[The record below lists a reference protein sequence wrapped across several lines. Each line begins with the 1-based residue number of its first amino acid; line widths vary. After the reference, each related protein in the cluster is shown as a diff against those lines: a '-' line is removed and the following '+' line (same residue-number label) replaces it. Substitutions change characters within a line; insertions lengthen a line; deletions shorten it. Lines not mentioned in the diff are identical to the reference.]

1 MIDRT
6 NDALPRDGAL
16 RQVAF
21 SRLVPVGFSRG
32 FLLIILS
39 YTFCVCVFFL
49 HMSHPM
55 LFIRISLQ
63 HICELFRKKYDF
75 RLSRGEIPGGISV
88 LNLTAVSD
96 YNPL

>member
-1 MIDRT
+1 
-6 NDALPRDGAL
+6 
-16 RQVAF
+16 
-21 SRLVPVGFSRG
+21 
-32 FLLIILS
+32 
-39 YTFCVCVFFL
+39 
-49 HMSHPM
+49 M

-63 HICELFRKKYDF
+63 HICELFRKKYDS

>member
-21 SRLVPVGFSRG
+21 SRLVPVGIPRG
-32 FLLIILS
+32 LLLLILCIFS
-39 YTFCVCVFFL
+39 L
-49 HMSHPM
+49 HISHSM
-55 LFIRISLQ
+55 LCIRISLQ
-63 HICELFRKKYDF
+63 HICELFRKKYDS
-75 RLSRGEIPGGISV
+75 RLSRGEIPSGVSD